1 MVESASDM
9 RLCDEVIKYAQ
20 DDEHRYAVAI
30 EGVWGSGKTR
40 FVNSVLA
47 PALKAAKK
55 RLVRISMFGI
65 ENADELYKKIGAVL
79 LRIEGEEET
88 EGKLKEAGRRIVK
101 SLPNITEA
109 ALSAVGISV
118 QLDVG
123 MKFAVDMLAS
133 EKHVI
138 VFDDVERRS
147 SNADD
152 LSLFGAVN
160 ELVEGRGVKAIFV
173 IGEKT
178 DVEDGESK
186 PFDCDVREKLVWRVF
201 KYEQDVDT
209 LVNCIFEDN
218 VPSIPDIDIVKCVR
232 EAAMRVHCSN
242 ARAMLKARVF
252 ICDLLKAKA
261 VRDSM
266 IYRQSL
272 RSVLTD
278 ITEFAL
284 LTCEGRAPKKP
295 DASQDDVGVRFSDRL
310 WLAEQD
316 YLRYSDFPCI
326 ELYFRPQDSNVK
338 LDIDGDLRSYLAK
351 RYPDSEGAQ
360 VINDV
365 NSALWN
371 ISTLSD
377 EELLPLVS
385 RLSSVIKGAAFS
397 PSLLRGV
404 VIANMRFL
412 ELGFKNAVSKGDLVD
427 YCKEVLRNDHWG
439 AFEFSRYRG
448 AEISVGEQIDGI
460 LNDLSSYA
468 FEVYSQEVSSRTKEC
483 VLKQGP
489 AVDILE
495 ILARSSIIGVRGFLS
510 INPDDVAWA
519 FFNLAPD
526 GQERLRLILKKAC
539 SDFGVRDE
547 EKGDCAQWFSTLRQ
561 SLSEREDGD
570 CLTRM
575 RKGWFIQDI
584 GEELEPYERSV

>member
-9 RLCDEVIKYAQ
+9 WLRDEVIKYAQ

-47 PALKAAKK
+47 PALKVAKK

-88 EGKLKEAGRRIVK
+88 EGKIQQLAQKAAK
-101 SLPNITEA
+101 NLPNLAEA
-109 ALSAVGISV
+109 ALSAFGISV

-173 IGEKT
+173 IGEKM
-178 DVEDGESK
+178 DAEDGESK

-201 KYEQDVDT
+201 KYEQDTDT

-218 VPSIPDIDIVKCVR
+218 IPSIPDIDIVECMR
-232 EAAMRVHCSN
+232 EAAMRVQCSN

-252 ICDLLKAKA
+252 ICDLLKVEAL
-261 VRDSM
+261 RDST
-266 IYRQSL
+266 IYEQSR
-272 RSVLTD
+272 RSALTD
-278 ITEFAL
+278 IVEFAL

-295 DASQDDVGVRFSDRL
+295 DASQDKECDKFSNRR
-310 WLAEQD
+310 WRAEQE

-326 ELYFRPQDSNVK
+326 GLYFRSQNSDAK
-338 LDIDGDLRSYLAK
+338 LDIDGDLRSYIAK
-351 RYPDSEGAQ
+351 RYPDSESAY
-360 VINDV
+360 VINEV
-365 NSALWN
+365 NSALWD
-371 ISTLSD
+371 ISALSD
-377 EELLPLVS
+377 RELLPLVS
-385 RLSSVIKGAAFS
+385 RLSSVIRKCAFS
-397 PSLLRGV
+397 PSLLRSV
-404 VIANMRFL
+404 VFANIRFL
-412 ELGFKNAVSKGDLVD
+412 EFGFEEAVSEEDLVNC
-427 YCKEVLRNDHWG
+427 CKEVLRKDCWG
-439 AFEFSRYRG
+439 AFEFTRYRG
-448 AEISVGEQIDGI
+448 AEVSGGERIDAI
-460 LNDLSSYA
+460 LNDLNSCA
-468 FEVYSQEVSSRTKEC
+468 FEVYSQELSSRAKDC
-483 VLKQGP
+483 VLNQGP

-495 ILARSSIIGVRGFLS
+495 ILARLSTIGVRGFLS
-510 INPDDVAWA
+510 INPEDVAWA
-519 FFNLAPD
+519 FLNLAP
-526 GQERLRLILKKAC
+526 GEQEKLRLIVKKAC

-547 EKGDCAQWFSTLRQ
+547 EKGECAQWFSTLRQ

-570 CLTRM
+570 RLTRM

-584 GEELEPYERSV
+584 GEELERYERSM

>member
-9 RLCDEVIKYAQ
+9 WLRDEVIKYAQ

-47 PALKAAKK
+47 PALKVAKK

-88 EGKLKEAGRRIVK
+88 EGKTRQAAREAAK
-101 SLPNITEA
+101 NLPKLAGA
-109 ALSAVGISV
+109 ALSAFGISV

-178 DVEDGESK
+178 DAEDGESK
-186 PFDCDVREKLVWRVF
+186 PFDCDVREKLVWKVF
-201 KYEQDVDT
+201 KYEQNIDT

-218 VPSIPDIDIVKCVR
+218 VPLVPDIDIVECVR
-232 EAAMRVHCSN
+232 EAATRVHCSN

-252 ICDLLKAKA
+252 ICDLLQVEAL
-261 VRDSM
+261 RDRT
-266 IYRQSL
+266 IYGESL
-272 RSVLTD
+272 RSALTD
-278 ITEFAL
+278 IAEFAL
-284 LTCEGRAPKKP
+284 LTCEGRAPEKP
-295 DASQDDVGVRFSDRL
+295 DASQNDVGVRFSDRR
-310 WLAEQD
+310 WLAEQE

-326 ELYFRPQDSNVK
+326 ELYFRPQDSNAK
-338 LDIDGDLRSYLAK
+338 LDIDGDLRSYIAK

-377 EELLPLVS
+377 GELLPLVS

-412 ELGFKNAVSKGDLVD
+412 ELGFENAVSQEELVD
-427 YCKEVLRNDHWG
+427 CCKEVLRNDHWG

-448 AEISVGEQIDGI
+448 AESFVGERIDAI

-468 FEVYSQEVSSRTKEC
+468 FEVCSQELSTRTKDC
-483 VLKQGP
+483 VLNQGP

-510 INPDDVAWA
+510 VDPDDVAWA
-519 FFNLAPD
+519 FFNLTPD
-526 GQERLRLILKKAC
+526 GQEELRLVLKKAC

-547 EKGDCAQWFSTLRQ
+547 EKGECAQWFSTLRQ

-570 CLTRM
+570 RLTRM
-575 RKGWFIQDI
+575 RKVWFIQDI
-584 GEELEPYERSV
+584 GEELERYERNR